1 MHCSINSSNF
11 LNLFQFIL
19 INSNFYYLFLLTFI
33 VKDVFYKNAG
43 ILFLFYHFIIF
54 FILLFLSFLFFLFYY
69 FLSLFFLSFFIH
81 FKFTLI
87 AKIGYIY
94 HFAVKLSVVR

>member
-19 INSNFYYLFLLTFI
+19 IKTDFYYLLLLTFI

-54 FILLFLSFLFFLFYY
+54 FILLFLSFLFFYFFIFY
-69 FLSLFFLSFFIH
+69 LFFFIFFHSFQIYFNSQNWLYIS
-81 FKFTLI
+81 FCC
-87 AKIGYIY
+87 KIIC
-94 HFAVKLSVVR
+94 S

>member
-19 INSNFYYLFLLTFI
+19 INSNFYYLLLISFI

-54 FILLFLSFLFFLFYY
+54 FILLFLSFLFLY
-69 FLSLFFLSFFIH
+69 FIIFISFFLSFFIR

>member
-19 INSNFYYLFLLTFI
+19 IKTDFYYLLLLTFI

-54 FILLFLSFLFFLFYY
+54 FYITIFIISFFLFYY
-69 FLSLFFLSFFIH
+69 FLSLFFLSFFFFFNFI
-81 FKFTLI
+81 LI
-87 AKIGYIY
+87 SKICFIY
-94 HFAVKLSVVR
+94 HFALNLSL